1 MEKIYLIVL
10 LFLIS
15 SPAFS
20 GVSDV
25 SQQAAE
31 LALNIDDL
39 WVLVAAALV
48 FFMQAGFKVLETGLV
63 KAEHRAGIGAKN
75 LLDWVAGS
83 IAFFLVGY
91 GLMFGSS
98 SSLFFGTG
106 HLGGT
111 GLDTGKELIFFL
123 FQLAFAGTALTI
135 VSGAMSGRT
144 AVIPYFIA
152 SLMTATV
159 IYPVFG
165 YWAWG
170 NLANPNNTPW
180 LANLGFMDFA
190 GSTVVH
196 STGAWIALMGIYMV
210 GPRIGR
216 YDALKRVQPMKSS
229 DYSYSILGVMILWLG
244 WWGFNGGST
253 LAFNN
258 DVVKII
264 LNTNLAGAAACF
276 SAFFHGYFFQ
286 KKKDLI
292 EKIAGGSLT
301 GLVAITACCNVVS
314 PINSL
319 IIGLLAGVIHNYFYV
334 LIAEKW
340 HLDDPVGAIAVHG
353 FGGVFGTLC
362 VALFGEAE
370 LLSTDRWTQ
379 LAIQFLG
386 ITVCFAFTSSIA
398 LGMFYLIKKTIGLR
412 VSPIQEQYGSF
423 ITDLS
428 DQIDSMP
435 RPDMEVTQVSVRV
448 SERGYNMYS
457 IREYLSIPL
466 EDRKRLFEDDK
477 VQYMDEAGNLVPP
490 LIAVRQL
497 GLMLESERNSI
508 QEERD
513 QMKSKEVGM
522 SSEMKHAG
530 ELQSLMLGGEE
541 SFKDLFPS
549 SFIFFEPRKIVS
561 GDFYWFKQIAGYKIV
576 IVSNTTSSGVS
587 GGFLSMLG
595 LSLIN
600 EIFSSNK
607 VYYPEK
613 VLSLLD
619 RKFDHT
625 LKVRSMSSRLMDSL
639 DVSVLIVEEVA
650 QKIYYAGANSC
661 LHVISK
667 NGILNEYPGNS
678 FSVGLR
684 NLSDNPTFDRKTIN
698 YKVGDKLYLFT
709 DGYYDQVNR
718 AGKKISK
725 EVLLSQLKKFNGQ
738 RFEDQKVSLKE
749 DFLTWKQDC
758 PQTDDVVVL
767 GIGLR

>member
-1 MEKIYLIVL
+1 MEKFYLIVFL
-10 LFLIS
+10 LIMSL
-15 SPAFS
+15 PAFS
-20 GVSDV
+20 GVSEV
-25 SQQAAE
+25 SQQE
-31 LALNIDDL
+31 TEFALNIDDL

-98 SSLFFGTG
+98 SSLFFAGG
-106 HLGGT
+106 HLGGA

-144 AVIPYFIA
+144 AVVPYFIA

-170 NLANPNNTPW
+170 NLADPTNTPW
-180 LANLGFMDFA
+180 LASLGFMDFA

-216 YDALKRVQPMKSS
+216 YDAMKRVQPMKSS

-286 KKKDLI
+286 NKKDLI

-319 IIGLLAGVIHNYFYV
+319 LIGLLAGLIHNYFYV
-334 LIAEKW
+334 LISEKW

-353 FGGVFGTLC
+353 FGGIFGTLC
-362 VALFGEAE
+362 VAIFGEAE
-370 LLSTDRWTQ
+370 LLTTDRWMQ
-379 LAIQFLG
+379 LAIQCAG
-386 ITVCFAFTSSIA
+386 IIVCFVFTSSIA

-412 VSPIQEQYGSF
+412 VSPVQEQYGSF
-423 ITDLS
+423 IAELNDN
-428 DQIDSMP
+428 QNGVANQEMK
-435 RPDMEVTQVSVRV
+435 VTQVAVRI
-448 SERGYNMYS
+448 SEKGYNMYS
-457 IREYLSIPL
+457 VEEYLSIPQAS
-466 EDRKRLFEDDK
+466 RKQFIDDDK
-477 VQYMDEAGNLVPP
+477 VQYMDEVGNLVPP

-497 GLMLESERNSI
+497 GLILESERNMVK
-508 QEERD
+508 EERD
-513 QMKSKEVGM
+513 QMKTNEVGM
-522 SSEMKHAG
+522 YSEMKHAG
-530 ELQSLMLGGEE
+530 QLQSLMLGGEE
-541 SFKDLFPS
+541 SFRDLFPS

-600 EIFSSNK
+600 EIFSSKK

-619 RKFDHT
+619 KKFEHT
-625 LKVRSMSSRLMDSL
+625 LKVRSMSNRLLDSL
-639 DVSVLIVEEVA
+639 DVSVLIIEEVA

-661 LHVISK
+661 LHVVSK
-667 NGILNEYPGNS
+667 KGILNEYPGNS

-684 NLSDNPTFDRKTIN
+684 NLSENPTFDRKTID
-698 YKVGDKLYLFT
+698 YKAGDKLYLFT
-709 DGYYDQVNR
+709 DGYYSQENR
-718 AGKKISK
+718 TGKKISK
-725 EVLLSQLKKFNGQ
+725 EGLLSQLKKFNGQ
-738 RFEDQKVSLKE
+738 SFEDQKATLKE
-749 DFLTWKQDC
+749 DFITWKQDC
-758 PQTDDVVVL
+758 PQSDDVVVL
-767 GIGLR
+767 GIELR